1 MAEVDGLPIFGA
13 ELKACCIPRSFRA
26 AKEAAMHS
34 TQLLRA
40 NGHQADTSAWVG
52 HGVAWLDDI
61 QQFYRE
67 RSLIEKE
74 YSAKLSAL
82 AKKYFEKKNKKSS
95 QLSVGDTPSM
105 TPGSLES
112 ASLTTWSTQLT
123 TLESRAAEHE
133 KYGNLLVTQVAE
145 PLKYYGARFEE
156 LRKRYVEYAD
166 KLAAERDSSYGDLR
180 KVKGKYDAACQEVES
195 RRKKSEAHHDKAK
208 AQSAYQQQIYEMNNA
223 KNSYLIA
230 INVTNKQ
237 KEKYYHEYVPEV
249 MDNLQDLNEFR
260 TIKLNTLW
268 DVASKLEGS
277 LLKDSH
283 DMMDH
288 LGLEI
293 ARNQPHLDSLM
304 YVRHNMGAFQ
314 EPADR
319 EFEPSPVWHDDATMV
334 VDETAKIY
342 LRNVLSK
349 SKSQLGEL
357 RREVDK
363 KRRDTDAV
371 RSLKQRIRE
380 GTEKNDELEVVR
392 SLFALQ
398 EDLHS
403 VDRQRLTAEV
413 ETGTITAVVGDVTL
427 GANNHN
433 FKGQTFKIPTNCD
446 LCGERIWGL
455 SAKGFDCRDCGYT
468 CHSKCE
474 MKVPADCPGEQSK
487 EERKKLKAERQ
498 EAANRLIVRD
508 LTAPAHVA
516 ELPNL
521 SRSNTMNSLSSHS
534 ARRSASGQA
543 TPANLDTVEEPS
555 SAPPV
560 PAGRPSIS
568 PSASGATTTTRKRMV
583 APPPTAYVSGM
594 LGGGATNGSSDKGE
608 KKGKMLYPFD
618 ASGDGELT
626 VSEGRE
632 VVLLEPDDGS
642 GWVKVR
648 AGYKEGIVP
657 ASYVDFAA
665 PSAPPAPPRPES
677 TYSNS
682 TTSSAA
688 LSSTAAAAAAAAG
701 KKKGPAVAPRRGAKK
716 LKYVEALYEY
726 AAQSPD
732 EHSMMEG
739 ERFVLIKEDPGD
751 GWVEVEKAGVTG
763 SVPASYVQMM

>member
-1 MAEVDGLPIFGA
+1 MAEVDELPTFGA
-13 ELKACCIPRSFRA
+13 ELKDGFKPA
-26 AKEAAMHS
+26 
-34 TQLLRA
+34 
-40 NGHQADTSAWVG
+40 SAWVG
-52 HGVAWLDDI
+52 HGIAWLDDM

-67 RSLIEKE
+67 RSLLEKE

-82 AKKYFEKKNKKSS
+82 AKRFFEKKNKKSS
-95 QLSVGDTPSM
+95 QLSVGDTPTM

-133 KYGNLLVTQVAE
+133 KFAALLISQVAE

-156 LRKRYVEYAD
+156 LRKRHVEYAD

-180 KVKGKYDAACQEVES
+180 KIKGKYDAVCQEVES
-195 RRKKSEAHHDKAK
+195 RRKKSEAQHDKAK

-249 MDNLQDLNEFR
+249 MDSLQDLNEFR
-260 TIKLNTLW
+260 ILKLNAFW
-268 DVASKLEGS
+268 DTASKLEVN

-283 DMMDH
+283 DMVGQ
-288 LGLEI
+288 LSQEI
-293 ARNQPHLDSLM
+293 ARNLPHLDSLM
-304 YVRHNMGAFQ
+304 YVQHNTGAFN
-314 EPADR
+314 EPSDK

-349 SKSQLGEL
+349 SKAQLGEL

-363 KRRDTDAV
+363 KRRDVDAV
-371 RSLKQRIRE
+371 KKLRQNIRE
-380 GTEKNDELEVVR
+380 GTEKKDELEVVR
-392 SLFALQ
+392 SLFAIQ
-398 EDLHS
+398 EDLHA

-427 GANNHN
+427 GAKNHN

-498 EAANRLIVRD
+498 EAANRLLVRD

-516 ELPNL
+516 ELPDL
-521 SRSNTMNSLSSHS
+521 SRSNTMTSLSSRS
-534 ARRSASGQA
+534 ARRSTSGQA
-543 TPANLDTVEEPS
+543 TPADLNPVDEP
-555 SAPPV
+555 APAV

-568 PSASGATTTTRKRMV
+568 PSASGVTTTTRKRMV
-583 APPPTAYVSGM
+583 APPPAAYVRELPGGG
-594 LGGGATNGSSDKGE
+594 GGGATNGSGDKEE
-608 KKGKMLYPFD
+608 KRGKMLYSFD

-632 VVLLEPDDGS
+632 VLLLEPDDGS

-657 ASYVDFAA
+657 ASYVEFTAS
-665 PSAPPAPPRPES
+665 SAPPALARPES
-677 TYSNS
+677 SYSNS
-682 TTSSAA
+682 TTSSAV
-688 LSSTAAAAAAAAG
+688 LSTAAAAAAAGIA

-716 LKYVEALYEY
+716 LKYAEALYEY
-726 AAQSPD
+726 VAQSPD
-732 EHSMMEG
+732 EHSMVEG
-739 ERFVLIKEDPGD
+739 ERFVLVKEDTGD
-751 GWVEVEKAGVTG
+751 GWVEVEKAGVRG
-763 SVPASYVQMM
+763 SVPASYVQMV

>member
-1 MAEVDGLPIFGA
+1 MAEVDELPIFGA
-13 ELKACCIPRSFRA
+13 ELKAS
-26 AKEAAMHS
+26 
-34 TQLLRA
+34 
-40 NGHQADTSAWVG
+40 SAWVG

-95 QLSVGDTPSM
+95 LLSVGDTPSM

-133 KYGNLLVTQVAE
+133 KYAALLISQVAE

-166 KLAAERDSSYGDLR
+166 KLAAERDSQYGDLR
-180 KVKGKYDAACQEVES
+180 KVKGKYDAVCQEVES
-195 RRKKSEAHHDKAK
+195 RRKKSESHYDKAK

-260 TIKLNTLW
+260 TLKLNALW
-268 DVASKLEGS
+268 DTASKLEGA
-277 LLKDSH
+277 LLQDSH
-283 DMMDH
+283 DMMDQ
-288 LGLEI
+288 LGQEI
-293 ARNQPHLDSLM
+293 ARNSPHLDSLM
-304 YVRHNMGAFQ
+304 YVRHNMGSFH
-314 EPADR
+314 EPADK

-349 SKSQLGEL
+349 SKAQLGDL

-363 KRRDTDAV
+363 KKRDLDAV
-371 RSLKQRIRE
+371 KKLKQSIRE
-380 GTEKNDELEVVR
+380 GTEKKDELEVVR
-392 SLFALQ
+392 SLFAVQ
-398 EDLHS
+398 EDLHT

-427 GANNHN
+427 GARNHN

-474 MKVPADCPGEQSK
+474 MKIPADCPGEQSK

-508 LTAPAHVA
+508 LAAPAHVA

-521 SRSNTMNSLSSHS
+521 SRSNTMTSLSSRS
-534 ARRSASGQA
+534 ARRSVSGQT
-543 TPANLDTVEEPS
+543 TPATAPAPADLDTVDES
-555 SAPPV
+555 SPPV

-568 PSASGATTTTRKRMV
+568 SSVSGATTTTRKRMV
-583 APPPTAYVSGM
+583 APPPTAYVSE
-594 LGGGATNGSSDKGE
+594 LAGGGATNGSGDKE
-608 KKGKMLYPFD
+608 EKKKGKMLYSFD

-632 VVLLEPDDGS
+632 VVLMEPDDGS

-657 ASYVDFAA
+657 ASYVEFTTYPTAL
-665 PSAPPAPPRPES
+665 PAPARPS
-677 TYSNS
+677 SAYSNS

-688 LSSTAAAAAAAAG
+688 PSTALSTAAAGAAAFAAG

-716 LKYVEALYEY
+716 LQYAEALYEY
-726 AAQSPD
+726 VAQSAD
-732 EHSMMEG
+732 EHSMVEG
-739 ERFVLIKEDPGD
+739 ERFVLVKDDTGD
-751 GWVEVEKAGVTG
+751 GWVEVEKAGVKG
-763 SVPASYVQMM
+763 SVPASYVQMV